1 MTDYVAIVR
10 GVLPNGRSWSTSR
23 HITSNQSEAALLTT
37 WDNAWTTAWNVM
49 TTGLS
54 TLFTAATTITEFEV
68 GTLNGSMRKV
78 SKSINTASLAGT
90 SAAVAGSQNTS
101 IIVDWASAG
110 TLRNQRGRQKLPA
123 PAQDQVA
130 DGVLLSTPA
139 TNVKTAM
146 DSIATA
152 VRADGSTYFVFP
164 RYATETGVPAFT
176 KTVLIGNAL
185 IRNQL
190 GTQTKRERKV
200 TKTYT

>member
-1 MTDYVAIVR
+1 MADYVSIVR
-10 GVLPNGRSWSTSR
+10 GVLPNGRSWSTAR

-37 WDNAWTTAWNVM
+37 WDNAWTAAWNLA
-49 TTGLS
+49 TTGLDTVYTS
-54 TLFTAATTITEFEV
+54 AMTIDEFEV

-78 SKSINTASLAGT
+78 SKSISTAALAGIAT
-90 SAAVAGSQNTS
+90 GDAGADNTS
-101 IIVDWASAG
+101 IIVDWFSAG

-123 PAQDQVA
+123 PAESQVA
-130 DGVLLSTPA
+130 GGVLLSTPA
-139 TNVKTAM
+139 TNVKAAM

-164 RYATETGVPAFT
+164 RYTTETGVPAFT

-190 GTQTKRERKV
+190 GSENKRERKV
-200 TKTYT
+200 AKTYT